1 MKKLPIG
8 ISNLEKIIKGNFVYI
23 DKTKIALDLIDNGA
37 GYYFLSRPRRFG
49 KSLFLDTL
57 KEIFQ
62 GNKDLFKELYIYD
75 KYEWQS
81 YNVIYLN
88 FNEISYGNP
97 EEFNN
102 SLIAFLNAEAYKYSI
117 EFKTEYVKDMFA
129 ELIRKVGCNKKAVIL
144 IDEYDKP
151 ILDNI
156 ENKEISKKI
165 RDILKSFYSVIKD
178 NDEYLKFVFLTGVSK
193 FSKVSLFSGLNNL
206 NDITIDKNYSTIC
219 GYTQSDIEN
228 KFKEHL
234 KDQDFDKIKEW
245 YNGYNWLGESVYN
258 PFDILLFI
266 QKGFVFDN
274 YWFSTG
280 TPTFLLKLIENNN
293 YFLPDFDN
301 IVADKTMLDNF
312 DVDNIK
318 IETLMWQ
325 TGYLTIDKVET
336 VLDNRMY
343 LLKIPNKEVSISM
356 FGVLA
361 EYITKNTTYKEYSNI
376 ILKSLLN
383 NDFETLKTYLKTL
396 YSSIPYNLFTKN
408 KMYKYEG
415 YYVSVFYSYLKALG
429 LEIIG
434 EDVTNKGRID
444 ITIILPETIYIIEFK
459 TDGKNS
465 LEQIKE
471 KKYHEKYI
479 DRNKKIILLGIE
491 FDKKERNIVKI
502 KAEKLE
508 K

>member
-8 ISNLEKIIKGNFVYI
+8 ISNLEKIITGNFVYI
-23 DKTKIALDLIDNGA
+23 DKTKIALDLIERGG

-57 KEIFQ
+57 KEIFL
-62 GNKDLFKELYIYD
+62 GNKELFKNLYIYD
-75 KYEWQS
+75 KYAWQS

-88 FNEISYGNP
+88 FNEISYSNP

-129 ELIRKVGCNKKAVIL
+129 ELIKKVGCNKKIVIL

-156 ENKEISKKI
+156 ENKEVAKKN

-206 NDITIDKNYSTIC
+206 NDITLNPNCSTIC

-234 KDQDFDKIKEW
+234 NGQDFDKIKEW
-245 YNGYNWLGESVYN
+245 YNGYKWLGESVYN

-266 QKGFVFDN
+266 SNNFVFDN
-274 YWFSTG
+274 YWFTTG
-280 TPTFLLKLIENNN
+280 TPTFLMKLIEKND
-293 YFLPDFDN
+293 YFLPN
-301 IVADKTMLDNF
+301 LENLIVNKTMLDSF
-312 DVDNIK
+312 DIDNIK
-318 IETLMWQ
+318 LETLLWQ
-325 TGYLTIDKVET
+325 TGYLTIDEQFDFFDEV
-336 VLDNRMY
+336 RY
-343 LLKIPNKEVSISM
+343 RLKIPNKEVKISLMSSIVE
-356 FGVLA
+356 FL
-361 EYITKNTTYKEYSNI
+361 TKNSSIEYKDNI
-376 ILKSLLN
+376 KLALFNENTDELFNSIKA
-383 NDFETLKTYLKTL
+383 L
-396 YSSIPYNLFTKN
+396 YAAIPYNLFTKN

-444 ITIILPETIYIIEFK
+444 ITVILPKIIYIIEFK
-459 TDGKNS
+459 TDGKSS

-471 KKYHEKYI
+471 KKYHEKYL

-491 FDKKERNIVKI
+491 FDKKQRNVVNMESMII
-502 KAEKLE
+502 K
-508 K
+508 